1 MGIGRTVVRGGAR
14 AGARA
19 GKSAGKVWL
28 GRATILLAVAEAI
41 LAAKDHL
48 WDRLTVEERSRVYE
62 LVGKSK
68 GRPSNLSQSEKDELR
83 ALVQKAEPLKLGIR
97 TAQGGMVGRPKR
109 KKR

>member
-1 MGIGRTVVRGGAR
+1 MRGGAK
-14 AGARA
+14 A
-19 GKSAGKVWL
+19 GKSAGKIWL
-28 GRATILLAVAEAI
+28 GRFAVVLAVAEAI
-41 LAAKDHL
+41 LAAKDHI
-48 WDRLTVEERSRVYE
+48 WDRLTPEERARIYD

>member
-1 MGIGRTVVRGGAR
+1 MGVGRSLMRGGAK
-14 AGARA
+14 A
-19 GKSAGKVWL
+19 GKSAGKMWM
-28 GRATILLAVAEAI
+28 GRAAIVLAVAEAI

-83 ALVQKAEPLKLGIR
+83 TLVQKAEPVKLGIR

>member
-1 MGIGRTVVRGGAR
+1 MGIGRSVVRGGAR

-48 WDRLTVEERSRVYE
+48 WDRLTVEDRARIYE
-62 LVGKSK
+62 IVAKSK
-68 GRPSNLSQSEKDELR
+68 GRPSNLSQGEKDELK
-83 ALVQKAEPLKLGIR
+83 ALVSKAEPIKLGVR
-97 TAQGGMVGRPKR
+97 AAQGGMVGRPKR

>member
-1 MGIGRTVVRGGAR
+1 MGIGRSLMRGGAK
-14 AGARA
+14 A
-19 GKSAGKVWL
+19 GKSAGKMWM
-28 GRATILLAVAEAI
+28 GRAAIVLAVAEAI

-83 ALVQKAEPLKLGIR
+83 ALVHKAEPVKLGIR